1 MFKRLANLVY
11 RDDKATRE
19 VHIDSAGGC
28 DADGLTTAQRAL
40 RVTEEEQVKRRQE
53 LADKKDGIL
62 NKVYSDRDAH
72 CIQEALE
79 VHGLVYPYAS
89 LDPLFQRGFADKV
102 ERALA
107 MRSFIYVKDRNCDC
121 FDAVLYSL
129 RFIED
134 RFGLDFKHREFL
146 DCMGFGGAACFYAS
160 CFGFRSVRGAEIS
173 RAGFEYALAAKDSI
187 YGRPHIRPA
196 MHVKFGHGS
205 FQDYFSGDA
214 DVVFIDCG
222 LACAHSVLDEG
233 TLLSAVFSLCASLA
247 PGSFL
252 LVVAASIQLQTA
264 DCSAMGFPFL
274 LLVHHADLMTGA
286 SENPQVDASSCSRNI
301 WILKTA
307 RIAL

>member
-19 VHIDSAGGC
+19 VHIDSAGGV
-28 DADGLTTAQRAL
+28 DAEGLTAAQRIESL
-40 RVTEEEQVKRRQE
+40 RVTEVKRRQK

-62 NKVYSDRDAH
+62 NKVYSDSDASR
-72 CIQEALE
+72 IQEALE

-89 LDPLFQRGFADKV
+89 LDPLFQRGFVEKV

-107 MRSFIYVKDRNCDC
+107 MRSFIYIKDRECDC

-134 RFGLDFKHREFL
+134 RFGFDFKHREFL

-160 CFGFRSVRGAEIS
+160 CFGFRSIRGAEIS

-187 YGRPHIRPA
+187 YDRPLIRPA
-196 MHVKFGHGS
+196 VHVKFGHGS

-233 TLLSAVFSLCASLA
+233 TLLSVVFSLCASLA

-274 LLVHHADLMTGA
+274 LLVHHTELMMAA
-286 SENPQVDASSCSRNI
+286 SSEEPQMDASFCSRNV

-307 RIAL
+307 RIAS

>member
-11 RDDKATRE
+11 RDEKATRE
-19 VHIDSAGGC
+19 VHIDSAGGD
-28 DADGLTTAQRAL
+28 DAAQRAL
-40 RVTEEEQVKRRQE
+40 RVTEEEQVKRRQQE

-62 NKVYSDRDAH
+62 NKAYNDQDAH
-72 CIQEALE
+72 RIQEALD

-89 LDPLFQRGFADKV
+89 LDPLFQRGFVEKV

-107 MRSFIYVKDRNCDC
+107 MRSFIYIKDRDCDC

-173 RAGFEYALAAKDSI
+173 RAGFEHALAAKDSI
-187 YGRPHIRPA
+187 YDRPHIRPA

-233 TLLSAVFSLCASLA
+233 TLLSAVFSMCAGLA

-264 DCSAMGFPFL
+264 DCNAMGFPFL
-274 LLVHHADLMTGA
+274 FLVHHTDLMTEMEKHPFEA
-286 SENPQVDASSCSRNI
+286 PQMDTSPCFRNI

-307 RIAL
+307 RIAS